1 MEIEN
6 KIEVI
11 WWEIFFLSKLYLEFC
26 NPFLIW
32 LRSSCC
38 RYFWLNSNVYYFA
51 IWKYTSLQKC
61 FEPASSCTS
70 TPKNVIVSKS
80 FSLLLILPSCQIT
93 LLWKQDLEEM
103 HRNQYCCP
111 QSKSYVTPPKIR
123 GGKNKR
129 EADLWIIFWEQ
140 ILERGSPAFIFR
152 ESSWLVLS
160 RTPTRLEVVTKET
173 GWTLRGSN
181 HNNLDSKSSASASP
195 ITCSSNSSMF

>member
-1 MEIEN
+1 MRNLLHYRTILWVLQLFPNLAQE
-6 KIEVI
+6 
-11 WWEIFFLSKLYLEFC
+11 FLLSVFLTEFQCLLFRHLE
-26 NPFLIW
+26 
-32 LRSSCC
+32 
-38 RYFWLNSNVYYFA
+38 
-51 IWKYTSLQKC
+51 KC

-80 FSLLLILPSCQIT
+80 FSLLLTLLSCQIT

-140 ILERGSPAFIFR
+140 ILERGSPAFILR

-160 RTPTRLEVVTKET
+160 RTPTRLEVITEDT
-173 GWTLRGSN
+173 GWTLWV
-181 HNNLDSKSSASASP
+181 KSW
-195 ITCSSNSSMF
+195 